1 MQGREGRA
9 IKLRVRKRNDDQ
21 RGGDCRQITGD
32 SVCVSKGELGATV
45 VQNSFAARLEVNALN
60 MVLSKKES
68 YVP

>member
-1 MQGREGRA
+1 
-9 IKLRVRKRNDDQ
+9 
-21 RGGDCRQITGD
+21 
-32 SVCVSKGELGATV
+32 VSKGELGATV